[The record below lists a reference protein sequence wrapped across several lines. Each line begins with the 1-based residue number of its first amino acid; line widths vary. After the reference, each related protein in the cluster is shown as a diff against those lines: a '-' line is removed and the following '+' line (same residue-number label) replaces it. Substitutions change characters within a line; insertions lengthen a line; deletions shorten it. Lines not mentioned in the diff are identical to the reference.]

1 MIVRGKERLCADA
14 LFISGIFQNGAGNG
28 HAVKCRRT
36 ASDLIKDEQAV
47 RRRVL
52 QDLRDLRHLHHERGL
67 AGGQIVR
74 GSDAREDAV
83 HHADARRA
91 RRDEAAHLRHQH
103 NESNLPH
110 IGGFTGHIRA
120 GQNGNAVRAAVER
133 RVVRDEQRILEH
145 LLHDGM
151 AAVCDMQLAGEVDL
165 RAAVILP
172 GGQRRKIRQH
182 VQRGHGA
189 RRALDAG
196 GLVGQML
203 AHL

>member
-1 MIVRGKERLCADA
+1 MRVKMRSTTPIRAVR
-14 LFISGIFQNGAGNG
+14 AGN
-28 HAVKCRRT
+28 
-36 ASDLIKDEQAV
+36 
-47 RRRVL
+47 
-52 QDLRDLRHLHHERGL
+52 
-67 AGGQIVR
+67 
-74 GSDAREDAV
+74 
-83 HHADARRA
+83 
-91 RRDEAAHLRHQH
+91 EAAHLRHQH
-103 NESNLPH
+103 NEGDLPH
-110 IGGFTGHIRA
+110 IGRFTGHIRA

-151 AAVCDMQLAGEVDL
+151 AAVRDVQLAGEVDL

-172 GGQRRKIRQH
+172 GGQRRKIRQR

-203 AHL
+203 AHLREQLIFQRRDAVLCRQDRALELLELRGDIAFARCERLLADVGLRDLGRLAL